1 MTISPKW
8 ITIGRRAAEW
18 LTGCRCRRGCSP
30 GSLTHSR
37 SQAAHLCIARRTGL
51 TDDAVWR
58 SSIGA
63 ACRPIQATPHPDS
76 PVACKSSP
84 QRLDS
89 GRAPATG
96 RIGRRTNSPLQ
107 FGHLPCSTVATHCAQ
122 NVHSKEQIIAS
133 RDSGGRSLLQH
144 SQLRRSCSMGNSSS

>member
-89 GRAPATG
+89 GRAPPLDESAAAQIRRYSSGTCRAVPSL
-96 RIGRRTNSPLQ
+96 RIARRTCIRRNRSSHR
-107 FGHLPCSTVATHCAQ
+107 GIRAVGPCCS
-122 NVHSKEQIIAS
+122 I
-133 RDSGGRSLLQH
+133 RS
-144 SQLRRSCSMGNSSS
+144 